1 MIKTRENSMPSVPY
15 FSRHSGLNRILLVLL
30 LILWCSAGAFAEDK
44 APGRDKDAIAGDYL
58 LQGVM
63 ETASGFRLSSDGTY
77 RFFLVYGSVDETD
90 SGTWLVKD
98 NAVVLHSAAPAEDPK
113 IEYVRS
119 FSDDFDGV
127 RIHFEDEGAALA
139 TVATTIVL
147 HAEKKEFHAN
157 EGSNHVRQSRSTHP
171 PIHKISV
178 SFIGAMR
185 EYRPSVFEPRNPAH
199 NNYVFRATTGNYGSV
214 RFNDTPLQIAENELF
229 LMLPNMSEKFRY
241 VRQ

>member
-1 MIKTRENSMPSVPY
+1 MPSVPY